1 MSALAALL
9 GSSTGGGR
17 AQEVVQRITEAIYL
31 GLLSDGEKLPVEVQ
45 LAAQFNVAP
54 MTVREAL
61 SELRE
66 QGLVETKRGRS
77 GGSFVRHPKSPP
89 VEPQRQRLAAMT
101 ISGLRDIV
109 DEHLAVAGRS
119 AQLAAE
125 RASAVNVRRL
135 FTLTEQ
141 LRTADNLGDRIR
153 ADCRFHIEL
162 AVAAQSPR
170 LTRLEA
176 NLQAEVS
183 GLLWLPIG
191 PEIDLDAVVEEHHA
205 IATAVVSENGDE
217 ARRLTEEHVAGN
229 LRRLTALHLLQTE
242 EGAQL

>member
-9 GSSTGGGR
+9 GSSTGVGR

-135 FTLTEQ
+135 FGLTEQ

-229 LRRLTALHLLQTE
+229 LRRLTALHLLQIE

>member
-9 GSSTGGGR
+9 GSSTGVGR

-135 FTLTEQ
+135 FSLTEQ